1 VAKKVTKEKSD
12 KLNKNRGGDAPDT
25 DLYCRTQEEAAAYL
39 GVATKT
45 IRRYKNE
52 RSMPMSPQGWYIKA
66 MLDLWYKNEK
76 GDGGI
81 VEHRQRDT
89 IAQAGIRETKQKLI
103 EIELAEK
110 QGRVHNVADCEQRQ
124 LRKQVIILRE
134 ATVLRKK
141 IVAALAPKDR
151 AAANKIIKEAIVNMR
166 TAIIESE

>member
-1 VAKKVTKEKSD
+1 VSKEKTSQSD
-12 KLNKNRGGDAPDT
+12 KDRGSGGAGIDT
-25 DLYCRTQEEAAAYL
+25 GLYCRTQEEAAAYL

-45 IRRYKNE
+45 VRRYKNE
-52 RSMPMSPQGWYIKA
+52 RSMPMSPDGWYIKA

-76 GDGGI
+76 GEGGV

-110 QGRVHNVADCEQRQ
+110 QGLVHNVADCEQRL

-134 ATVLRKK
+134 ATVLKKK
-141 IVAALAPKDR
+141 IVAQLAPKDR

-166 TAIIESE
+166 TAIIGSE